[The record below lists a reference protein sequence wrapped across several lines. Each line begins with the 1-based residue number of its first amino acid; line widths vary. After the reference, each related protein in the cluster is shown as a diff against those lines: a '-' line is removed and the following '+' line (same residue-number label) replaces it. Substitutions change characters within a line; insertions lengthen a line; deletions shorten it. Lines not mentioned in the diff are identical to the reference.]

1 MNIFLHLPWKQW
13 SNMSGYKILTI
24 LVQNKLGQRIN
35 LNRQPYF
42 TAGNIICVW
51 LISNASKSSLSLAI
65 FRILLIFWTFFQ
77 ETDPQSTQTEQNNG
91 VESEMDHQNSN
102 SSNTAARFARP
113 MESGDNVDRT
123 NGN

>member
-1 MNIFLHLPWKQW
+1 M
-13 SNMSGYKILTI
+13 
-24 LVQNKLGQRIN
+24 
-35 LNRQPYF
+35 
-42 TAGNIICVW
+42 
-51 LISNASKSSLSLAI
+51 SNAPKSSLSLGI
-65 FRILLIFWTFFQ
+65 SRTLLIFWTNFQ

>member
-1 MNIFLHLPWKQW
+1 MNIFLHLPWKVW
-13 SNMSGYKILTI
+13 SNMSGYKILII

-35 LNRQPYF
+35 LNRQPSF
-42 TAGNIICVW
+42 TAGNLISVW
-51 LISNASKSSLSLAI
+51 LMSNAPKSSLSLGI
-65 FRILLIFWTFFQ
+65 SRTLLIFWTNFQ

-123 NGN
+123 NGT